1 MKFKTANFKW
11 VHCIPVTTVLICFHD
26 SREAESWPDLEA
38 GWDKGSDAEV
48 GSNILNSMQRGYK
61 VKEYSSVGST
71 SPGWIYNKIKPS
83 GYKMVEKNWVCDKNF
98 SKLVIHAKLNFK

>member
-61 VKEYSSVGST
+61 VKEYSSVGSN

-83 GYKMVEKNWVCDKNF
+83 GCKMV
-98 SKLVIHAKLNFK
+98 